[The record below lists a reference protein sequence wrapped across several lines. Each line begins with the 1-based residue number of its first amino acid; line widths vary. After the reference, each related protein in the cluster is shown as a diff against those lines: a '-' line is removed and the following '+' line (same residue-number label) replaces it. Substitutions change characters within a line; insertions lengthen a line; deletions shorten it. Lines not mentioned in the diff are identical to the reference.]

1 MADERTLTE
10 MFAQLAGVGD
20 DYTCGRRSPPWG
32 HHHVH
37 LPFHFRAIIAFLGWF
52 LLCALLLLLGC
63 EQRHRMEFGWSC
75 TPSWSWFVG
84 GVLPQGYLGVF
95 HGITGVLIDF
105 RGSIWLVL
113 GRRRLFK
120 DSFGG
125 ALADA
130 EGTASSFPT
139 GPGDPHAH

>member
-1 MADERTLTE
+1 
-10 MFAQLAGVGD
+10 
-20 DYTCGRRSPPWG
+20 
-32 HHHVH
+32 
-37 LPFHFRAIIAFLGWF
+37 
-52 LLCALLLLLGC
+52 
-63 EQRHRMEFGWSC
+63 MEFGWSC

-113 GRRRLFK
+113 GRRRLLK